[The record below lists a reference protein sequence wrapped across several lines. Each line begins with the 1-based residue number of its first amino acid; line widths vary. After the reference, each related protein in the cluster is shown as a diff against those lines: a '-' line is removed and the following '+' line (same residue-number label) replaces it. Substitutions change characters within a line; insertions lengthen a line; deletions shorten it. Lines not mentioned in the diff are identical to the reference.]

1 MNVFVLCTGRCGSH
15 TFARA
20 CSHITNFTS
29 NHESRKRALG
39 SDRVAFPDQH
49 IEIDNRLSWFL
60 GRLERRFGNSA
71 RYVHLLRDPEEVAL
85 SYNQRWLG
93 PNSLIS
99 AYRRGILTFSS
110 ELEPIAVSRDLVS
123 TINENIE
130 AFLSSKKY
138 TMTFRLENARQDWSK
153 FWDWI
158 GAEGCLAA
166 SLDEWAIRYKA
177 TKERR
182 PSLSRFTRR
191 LTARA

>member
-1 MNVFVLCTGRCGSH
+1 
-15 TFARA
+15 
-20 CSHITNFTS
+20 
-29 NHESRKRALG
+29 LG
-39 SDRVAFPDQH
+39 AERIAFPDQH

-85 SYNQRWLG
+85 SYNQRWLN

-99 AYRRGILTFSS
+99 AYRRGILTFSPQ
-110 ELEPIAVSRDLVS
+110 LEPISVSRDLVT

-130 AFLSSKKY
+130 VFLSSKKY

-158 GAEGCLAA
+158 GAEGSLPV
-166 SLDEWAIRYKA
+166 SLDEWAIRYKP
-177 TKERR
+177 TTERR
-182 PSLSRFTRR
+182 PSLSRFVRR
-191 LTARA
+191 LSARV